1 VPVGKLVRP
10 SRRNFDTGY
19 VPDVPIMS
27 VELREPSPDRLTI
40 IAIAV
45 IAYAVL
51 YISHEI
57 VGHCGMAVVVGTK
70 CKVISSTNIP
80 LAAMVTNSKYNVIVI
95 GGSLANFIAAFVCF
109 AVLRRWKTTKPATRY
124 FLWLTMSVNLF
135 LASTYI
141 AVAPIIQY
149 GDSYILIRDL
159 PNELL
164 LRILV
169 ASLGAIMCW
178 FSIRLARDELGKLI
192 GFGGRAGQT
201 VAWKL
206 VVPAYIAGGLV
217 TVSSAFF
224 SQLEQRLAQFQAAG
238 GTFGLTAWLLLL
250 PLLIQNSATTSSYIF
265 ALARSVGWIVAG
277 GITVLIFVGVLGR
290 GISL

>member
-1 VPVGKLVRP
+1 MTDSTPA
-10 SRRNFDTGY
+10 S
-19 VPDVPIMS
+19 
-27 VELREPSPDRLTI
+27 DRALFADLPTV

-45 IAYAVL
+45 IAYALL
-51 YISHEI
+51 YICHEI
-57 VGHCGMAVVVGTK
+57 IGHCGMAVVVGTK

-80 LAAMVTNSKYNVIVI
+80 LATMVTDWKYNIIVI
-95 GGSLANFIAAFVCF
+95 AGSSANFVAAFVCL
-109 AVLRRWKTTKPATRY
+109 ALLRRWKTAKPAARY

-141 AVAPIIQY
+141 AVAPIIQF
-149 GDSYILIRDL
+149 GDSYILIRDQPGKL
-159 PNELL
+159 FW
-164 LRILV
+164 RIFVALV
-169 ASLGAIMCW
+169 GTIMCW
-178 FSIRLARDELGKLI
+178 FSIRLARNELVRLI
-192 GFGGRAGQT
+192 GFGGRAAQT

-224 SQLEQRLAQFQAAG
+224 SQLDPRLAQLQAAG

-250 PLLIQNSATTSSYIF
+250 PLLIQDSATSLSNTF
-265 ALARSVGWIVAG
+265 ALARSVGWILAG
-277 GITVLIFVGVLGR
+277 GITALIFVGVLGP